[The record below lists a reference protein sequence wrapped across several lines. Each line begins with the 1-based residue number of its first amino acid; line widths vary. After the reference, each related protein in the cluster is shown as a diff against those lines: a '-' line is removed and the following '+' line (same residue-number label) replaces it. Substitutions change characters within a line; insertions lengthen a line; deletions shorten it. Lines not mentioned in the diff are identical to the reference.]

1 MSDYSS
7 QLSRE
12 NPKISEDMIMIE
24 IMEKFHWTYD
34 EYQNTP
40 VEIIE
45 LIIWKNNLDSK
56 ARKYG
61 S

>member
-1 MSDYSS
+1 LSDYSS

-34 EYQNTP
+34 QYQNTP

-45 LIIWKNNLDSK
+45 LII
-56 ARKYG
+56 
-61 S
+61 